1 MIVELAKLAAS
12 LVAILG
18 VAWLVRR
25 MGLGIGHVRIRD
37 SDHAIA
43 LAEEA
48 ECGFAGVRGD
58 VDMAGYG
65 ALVTNADGAV
75 MLVRAH
81 GNRFAARR
89 IGPGWH
95 ARLDRRTLELCA
107 DERAFGNVTL
117 NLGEEAGAIAARLRN
132 VLGRERT
139 RA

>member
-1 MIVELAKLAAS
+1 MIAELFKLAAS
-12 LVAILG
+12 IVAILAVFG
-18 VAWLVRR
+18 LVRWL
-25 MGLGIGHVRIRD
+25 GLGSGHVRIRD
-37 SDHAIA
+37 GAHAIA

-58 VDMAGYG
+58 VDSAGYA
-65 ALVTNADGAV
+65 ALVTNAAGAV

-95 ARLDRRTLELCA
+95 ARLNRRQLELSADERPFGTVTLELG
-107 DERAFGNVTL
+107 DD
-117 NLGEEAGAIAARLRN
+117 AGAIAARLRG
-132 VLGRERT
+132 VLA